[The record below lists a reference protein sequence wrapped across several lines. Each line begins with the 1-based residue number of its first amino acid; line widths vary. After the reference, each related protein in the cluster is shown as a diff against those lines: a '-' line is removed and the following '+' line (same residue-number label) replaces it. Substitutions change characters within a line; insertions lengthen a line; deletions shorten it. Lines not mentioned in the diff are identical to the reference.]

1 MRNRAF
7 RLFVAALLAL
17 LIPIQ
22 GIGAI
27 TTGVC
32 MSLEHHQGAPSD
44 AHDGHGHE
52 GHDHASHSGGHAA
65 DSHSHSDAD
74 VNTGSHC
81 GPCTACCASATIA
94 GVISLSLGSPASHA
108 PYAFSQSLPP
118 SVQLDGLDRPPLA
131 L

>member
-1 MRNRAF
+1 MRNRVS
-7 RLFVAALLAL
+7 RLLFAALLAL

-22 GIGAI
+22 GVGAI

-32 MSLEHHQGAPSD
+32 MSLEHHHGAPGD
-44 AHDGHGHE
+44 AHDSHDHE
-52 GHDHASHSGGHAA
+52 GHDHASHSGGDAVG
-65 DSHSHSDAD
+65 DS
-74 VNTGSHC
+74 GSHC

-94 GVISLSLGSPASHA
+94 GAVTLSLACPASHA

>member
-1 MRNRAF
+1 MRNRLF
-7 RLFVAALLAL
+7 RLLFAALLAL

-32 MSLEHHQGAPSD
+32 MSLEHHQGASSD
-44 AHDGHGHE
+44 AHDSHDQE
-52 GHDHASHSGGHAA
+52 GHDHASHSHGDTA

-74 VNTGSHC
+74 GNSGSHC

-94 GVISLSLGSPASHA
+94 GSVTLPLASPASHA
-108 PYAFSQSLPP
+108 PYAFSQFLPP
-118 SVQLDGLDRPPLA
+118 SVQLDGLDRPPL
-131 L
+131 